1 MIRKAEINDAEI
13 ISTLGKQSFFDAH
26 KLSAPKEELEAYLNE
41 KLSEEKIVIELQD
54 EKNIFHL
61 LSFENELAGYS
72 KIIYNTPPPQLPD
85 ITDACK
91 LERIYFLQKFHGKN
105 LGLKLFNFNKDL
117 CLQNKQSGM
126 WLTVWVENDR
136 AINFYEKL
144 GFKTIGE
151 IIFSVGKTQSPNLV
165 MWLEL

>member
-1 MIRKAEINDAEI
+1 MIRKAEIIDDEI
-13 ISTLGKQSFFDAH
+13 ISKLGKQSFFDAH
-26 KLSAPKEELEAYLNE
+26 ELSAPKEELETYLNE
-41 KLSEEKIVIELQD
+41 KLSEEKIAIELKD

-61 LSFENELAGYS
+61 LFFENELAGYS

-91 LERIYFLQKFHGKN
+91 LERIYFLQKFYGKK
-105 LGLKLFNFNKDL
+105 LGLKLFNFNKEL
-117 CLQNKQSGM
+117 CIKNNQSGM
-126 WLTVWVENDR
+126 WLTVWVGNER
-136 AINFYEKL
+136 AIDFYEKL

-151 IIFSVGKTQSPNLV
+151 IIFNVGKIQSPNLV